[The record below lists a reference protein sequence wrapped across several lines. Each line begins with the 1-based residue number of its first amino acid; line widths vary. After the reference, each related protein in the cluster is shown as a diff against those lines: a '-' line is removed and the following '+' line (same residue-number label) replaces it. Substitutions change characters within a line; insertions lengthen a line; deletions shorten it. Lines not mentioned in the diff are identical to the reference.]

1 MPGRMCDILR
11 LKCGHT
17 NCRCSKLEEYYE
29 LDNKIPIMFIDNS
42 AGVNFHYGL
51 ART

>member
-1 MPGRMCDILR
+1 MTTITGYYEAA
-11 LKCGHT
+11 
-17 NCRCSKLEEYYE
+17 CRCGNSEEYYE

-42 AGVNFHYGL
+42 GGVNFHYGL